1 MKWAGALSVVST
13 RLSAGESL
21 FLNVPLYARVFLRK
35 WLIKVMLPECGEL
48 KMTALRPR
56 DRNRIIEQKGIEKG
70 SRELVSY
77 LTLVPP
83 NTIQLGD

>member
-1 MKWAGALSVVST
+1 MAKPLVFEYEMGRST
-13 RLSAGESL
+13 SL

-48 KMTALRPR
+48 KMTALTPR